1 MLKLK
6 STTTTYRVSL
16 DELKFMFKEQLG
28 DPGMKAEISISP
40 INRTEGYGPQERDV
54 FDGLLVTISENK

>member
-6 STTTTYRVSL
+6 SITTTYRISI
-16 DELKFMFKEQLG
+16 DELQFMFKEQLG

-40 INRTEGYGPQERDV
+40 INRTEGFGAQERDV